1 MITELIEYF
10 AKFPDRDGVL
20 KMFSK
25 STSEIV
31 GYADLKATIEALGD
45 PLLPDI
51 KDFLVSTDETV
62 ISSRIKNM
70 QSFFMLL
77 EYAGLQ
83 SSAPNRAYVRDTS
96 MNLSVI
102 IAHPFSGRNRDQAE
116 EHLIM
121 DQSMELIT
129 EVAIQMDTDSK
140 LMCSN
145 QRYIPGSVLIA
156 PVEPAML
163 YGCIGWAMTFTKNE
177 PLYNE

>member
-1 MITELIEYF
+1 VKGAIEDF
-10 AKFPDRDGVL
+10 
-20 KMFSK
+20 
-25 STSEIV
+25 
-31 GYADLKATIEALGD
+31 GD
-45 PLLPDI
+45 PLLPRI
-51 KDFLVSTDETV
+51 KDFLVSTDESV
-62 ISSRIKNM
+62 ISKRIKNT

-77 EYAGLQ
+77 EYAGMQ
-83 SSAPNRAYVRDTS
+83 SSAPNRAYVRDTA

-121 DQSMELIT
+121 DQAMELIT
-129 EVAIQMDTDSK
+129 TVAKQMDTDSK

-145 QRYIPGSVLIA
+145 RRFIPGSVLIS

-177 PLYNE
+177 PLFNA